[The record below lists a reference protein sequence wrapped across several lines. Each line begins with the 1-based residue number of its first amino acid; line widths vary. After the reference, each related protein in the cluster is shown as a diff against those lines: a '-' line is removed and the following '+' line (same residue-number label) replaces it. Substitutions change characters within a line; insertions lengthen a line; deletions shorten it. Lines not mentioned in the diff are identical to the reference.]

1 MSRFLITVFALAIP
15 ALCAAQP
22 ATSQA
27 ITDVRTESMG
37 RLGPFYLTPRVL
49 LKEVGVDSNVFNE
62 AGEQKSDFTVTLAP
76 TLDIAVPVA
85 RRALFRTA
93 LTPELVW
100 YSQYDSERSMNPHV
114 TLRGEIFLSRIT
126 VFAEGTRL
134 NTRQRPNHD
143 VDVRLRHTE
152 GTAAGGFS
160 VSVTPQ
166 FSVEIMGR
174 LAELQY
180 ESGTYPGDE
189 HLQRTLNRESRSLQ
203 LTARHRL
210 TPLTTVATRYE
221 AREDRFELSPG
232 RDSDSY
238 RIMPG
243 VEFAPQALLKGTA
256 YVGYRKFT
264 PLHAQVLPEFAGLV
278 AELGLSSTVLGS
290 TIIGATYRR
299 DLTYSASALEP
310 FFVENTVGVSVR
322 RALGQ
327 RFDLLLSGDRHRYQY
342 ETTLTVPPDVIA
354 RLDSTWVYGAS
365 LGVRV
370 GRDGRVGFGAT
381 YVQRESTLQSRTY
394 DNLRFGGSFSYGF

>member
-1 MSRFLITVFALAIP
+1 MAIP

-37 RLGPFYLTPRVL
+37 HVGPFYLTPRVL
-49 LKEVGVDSNVFNE
+49 LKEIGVDSNVFNE

-76 TLDIAVPVA
+76 ALDIAVPVA
-85 RRALFRTA
+85 RRALFRTT

-100 YSQYDSERSMNPHV
+100 YAEYDSERSLNPHL
-114 TLRGEIFLSRIT
+114 TLRGEVFLNRIT
-126 VFAEGTRL
+126 LSAEHTRL

-143 VDVRLRHTE
+143 VDIRQRHTE
-152 GTAAGGFS
+152 DRTAGGFS
-160 VSVTPQ
+160 VSVTPK
-166 FSVEIMGR
+166 FSVEVLAR
-174 LAELQY
+174 QAELRY
-180 ESGTYPGDE
+180 ESGTQPEGLS
-189 HLQRTLNRESRSLQ
+189 LQRTLNRETRGLQ
-203 LTARHRL
+203 VTARHRL
-210 TPLTTVATRYE
+210 TSLTTLATRYE
-221 AREDRFELSPG
+221 VQEDRFELSPT

-264 PLHAQVLPEFAGLV
+264 PQYAQVLPEFAGLV

-290 TIIGATYRR
+290 TLIGATYRR
-299 DLTYSASALEP
+299 ELTYSSSAFEP
-310 FFVENTVGVSVR
+310 FFVENTVGVSIR

-327 RFDLLLSGDRHRYQY
+327 RFDVLLSGDRHDYRY
-342 ETTLTVPPDVIA
+342 ENTLLADPDVVA
-354 RLDSTWVYGAS
+354 RVDRTWVYSAS
-365 LGVRV
+365 LGFRI
-370 GRDGRVGFGAT
+370 GREGRVGSGVT
-381 YVQRESTLQSRTY
+381 HVRRESTLQSRNY